1 MGGALRAALT
11 GGLATA
17 TAVVGLVGLPTEP
30 AAAVSTGRPIAVAAA
45 DDGTSYVGY
54 AAGHRLLR
62 LDARGAVAGSVPLD
76 QDAPVTALDV
86 GPGGSVWVDY
96 GDGVSELAP
105 DGTVLTHFPVGSG
118 GACPLDR
125 AHDPARYGG
134 LHVAGAAGAETV
146 YVAGRCSPTVG
157 IYRRDGGLLATVRLP
172 GRAYPRDVVLA
183 PAAKSLPARMYVS
196 VPDAGRVYAYDTA
209 RLRSD
214 PKPARTLVIKR
225 FFGYRTPAPGP
236 LAADEKGQLAVVDV
250 ANNAVHFYNG
260 PENYWYY
267 RTLGHPPDPA
277 SDRGFLDRATAFD
290 NAGGSFRDGF
300 WVADTGNGRIQHW
313 DHLGTTD
320 WMADAPPPGDPGA
333 PVNIAL
339 PRITGSPY
347 TGRVLTCEPGDWD
360 GAVASYELAWLR
372 DGLPIGGADGPDYT
386 VTSRDVATELTCTV
400 TARTASGA
408 SSAPTASE
416 VFAIPGPHSPPY
428 LLQPPRISGTPS
440 SGSIVRCSNGTWTG
454 GPTRFLRG
462 WLRDGQLLPGTNAA
476 EYLVTDNDR
485 YHELTCRVAA
495 VNGNGTS
502 KVALSD
508 PVAVPDG
515 GGGQVGP
522 PRNTTRPRI
531 IGRAKVGAVLYC
543 DPGQWRNAPVFGY
556 VWRRDGA
563 ALGGSERDQYE
574 VLGNDRGHRLTC
586 LVTGTNPA
594 GSAQASSA
602 AVVPRR

>member
-17 TAVVGLVGLPTEP
+17 VVVGGLVALPTQP

-86 GPGGSVWVDY
+86 GFDGHVWVDY
-96 GDGVSELAP
+96 GASVSELAT
-105 DGTVLTHFPVGSG
+105 DGTVLTHFPVQAGGS
-118 GACPLDR
+118 CPVDR

-134 LHVAGAAGAETV
+134 LHVTRDAV
-146 YVAGRCSPTVG
+146 YVAGRCSATVG
-157 IYRRDGGLLATVRLP
+157 IHRHDGELLATVRLP

-183 PAAKSLPARMYVS
+183 PAVKGLPARMYVS
-196 VPDAGRVYAYDTA
+196 VPDTGRVYAYDTA
-209 RLRSD
+209 SLLRAD
-214 PKPARTLVIKR
+214 PEPARTLVIKQ

-260 PENYWYY
+260 PESYWYY

-277 SDRGFLDRATAFD
+277 SDRGFLDRATGFD
-290 NAGGSFRDGF
+290 NAGNSFRDGF
-300 WVADTGNGRIQHW
+300 WVADTGNGRVQHW

-333 PVNIAL
+333 PVNTAL
-339 PRITGSPY
+339 PRVTGAPY
-347 TGRVLTCEPGDWD
+347 AGRVLDCDPGSWD

-372 DGLPIGGADGPDYT
+372 DGLPIAGADGSAYT
-386 VTSRDVATELTCTV
+386 VTARDVATELTCTV
-400 TARTASGA
+400 TARAANGA

-416 VFAIPGPHSPPY
+416 VFPIPGPHSPPY
-428 LLQPPRISGTPS
+428 LLEPPAVQGTPS
-440 SGSIVRCSNGTWTG
+440 SGSIVRCTNGSWTG
-454 GPTRFLRG
+454 RPTSYLRG
-462 WLRDGQLLPGTNAA
+462 WLRDGQLLPGTNAP

-495 VNGNGTS
+495 VNTHGTS
-502 KVALSD
+502 KVALSV
-508 PVAVPDG
+508 PVAVGDG
-515 GGGQVGP
+515 GSGEHVGP
-522 PRNTTRPRI
+522 PRSTARPRI
-531 IGRAKVGAVLYC
+531 VGRAKVGAVLYC
-543 DPGQWRNAPVFGY
+543 DPGRWRNAPLFSY

-563 ALGGSERDQYE
+563 ALGG
-574 VLGNDRGHRLTC
+574 T
-586 LVTGTNPA
+586 
-594 GSAQASSA
+594 
-602 AVVPRR
+602 